1 MAVKR
6 RIAPAEAPSAGA
18 PVAAKPAADHTILVG
33 DTTPYCVSP
42 GSSIRDVIARI
53 DSANQGLALLVD
65 AKCRLLA
72 TITDGDV
79 RRAFLAGADLGQ
91 PIESLLD
98 GGLQRINPTP
108 ITAPAGTEPVRL
120 LQLMN
125 QHLIRHVPLVDG
137 AGRLT
142 GLALLSQ
149 LVRESDM
156 PLQAVIMAGGFGSR
170 LRPLTEETPKP
181 MLPVGDRP
189 LLDRTLEG
197 LRQAGIRNVNI
208 TTHFMADKIRE
219 HIGDGSAFGMSVQ
232 YNHEREPLGTAGALR
247 LIDCTTDEPLL
258 VINGDVLTTVNYLAM
273 LDFHREH
280 SARLTMGV
288 RHCSINVPYGVVE
301 CDGEVV
307 RAIREKPKVSFF
319 FNAGI
324 YLIEPDVRRHIPAG
338 RPFDMTDL
346 IDAMIAEG
354 EPVVSF
360 PIHEYWI
367 DIGRHDD
374 YERAQI
380 DVRNGSLGT
389 TAGG

>member
-6 RIAPAEAPSAGA
+6 PIAPAEAPRADA
-18 PVAAKPAADHTILVG
+18 PTAAKPAADHTILVG
-33 DTTPYCVSP
+33 DTTPYCVPP

-53 DSANQGLALLVD
+53 DKASQGLALIVD
-65 AKCRLLA
+65 ARRRLHA
-72 TITDGDV
+72 TITDGDIC
-79 RRAFLAGADLGQ
+79 RAILAGANLDQ
-91 PIESLLD
+91 SIETLLD
-98 GGLQRINPTP
+98 GGLQRINPAP
-108 ITAPAGTEPVRL
+108 ITAPDGTEPVRL

-137 AGRLT
+137 RGRLT

-149 LVRESDM
+149 LVRETDL

-170 LRPLTEETPKP
+170 LRPLTEETPKT

-189 LLDRTLEG
+189 LLERTLEG

-273 LDFHREH
+273 LEFHREH
-280 SARLTMGV
+280 CARLTMGV

-301 CDGEVV
+301 CSGEAV
-307 RAIREKPKVSFF
+307 RAIREKPEISFF

-324 YLIEPDVRRHIPAG
+324 YLLEPDVRWHIPAD

-346 IDAMIAEG
+346 IDAVIAAG
-354 EPVVSF
+354 ESVVSF
-360 PIHEYWI
+360 PIHEYWL
-367 DIGRHDD
+367 DIGRHSD
-374 YERAQI
+374 YERAQADI
-380 DVRNGSLGT
+380 SNGSLGM
-389 TAGG
+389 AGG